1 MAQFV
6 VQFLFEVIMGTQNSQ
21 AAFNAEKDANG
32 LYQGGFGTG
41 VTDMPDWGN
50 YNGYYPVV
58 PTSVGLEAGDGV
70 CLVDYNLPDASGG
83 TYKAFKVP
91 CFFGLMFAGYG
102 HLFLWTRGL
111 IMDAGEEKSE
121 VYVSRSMFAA
131 FDPSTVNDKIK
142 VAECPQTEGYIKRVS
157 YQGLCCMPTE
167 VGGSASTYYPD
178 YFYTNAK
185 TSKGLRVRAA
195 GGRASNGT
203 DAGAFCTSANNTA
216 TNANAGY
223 SSPLCYFEE
232 DPIIEQ
238 AA

>member
-1 MAQFV
+1 M
-6 VQFLFEVIMGTQNSQ
+6 
-21 AAFNAEKDANG
+21 
-32 LYQGGFGTG
+32 
-41 VTDMPDWGN
+41 
-50 YNGYYPVV
+50 
-58 PTSVGLEAGDGV
+58 GLEAGDGV

-91 CFFGLMFAGYG
+91 CFFGLMYAGYG
-102 HLFLWTRGL
+102 HLWRWTRGL

-195 GGRASNGT
+195 GGGAHGGT
-203 DAGAFCTSANNTA
+203 LAGAFCTLSNLAASSANA
-216 TNANAGY
+216 LY